1 MKILDAATTTGQRQA
16 LREILAQ
23 QYDAYVGRYGPINR
37 FSWVRPK
44 EITQERHDAKV
55 AAAEAARL
63 REPRHGTGGDAAD
76 EQWEDLPSSDRA
88 TAQAAPTDPPQTD
101 PTTPTEAPR

>member
-1 MKILDAATTTGQRQA
+1 MPEGTGVSRDVSA
-16 LREILAQ
+16 
-23 QYDAYVGRYGPINR
+23 
-37 FSWVRPK
+37 
-44 EITQERHDAKV
+44 AKV

-88 TAQAAPTDPPQTD
+88 TAQAAPTDQPQTD